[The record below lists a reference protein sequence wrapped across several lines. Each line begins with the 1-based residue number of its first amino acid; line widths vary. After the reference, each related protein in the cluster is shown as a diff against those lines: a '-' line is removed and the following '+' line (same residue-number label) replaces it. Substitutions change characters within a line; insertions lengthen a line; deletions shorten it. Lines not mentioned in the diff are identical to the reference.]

1 MNGRSFRAALFALA
15 MVAQAAVAFA
25 GAANSSAAVI
35 ETDAPSGF
43 DALTRARKLVTDV
56 YFGGEKVGEAA
67 AVVSPGS
74 LHFEDP
80 AKVASLV
87 PNALDAAA
95 LTVAFTGELPA
106 HADLL
111 CGAGSRAHCG
121 QLSPTIAG
129 VIFDEDHF
137 RVDLFVAPAMLRTVP
152 LDTQVFLPTPRAPV
166 SLTSSAGIALS
177 GSSGGTTTYNF
188 QNRTIVGFHNAR
200 IRSDSSFASHFG
212 FVFDDLVAEVDRPNM
227 RYSGGLFWA
236 PGLDLIGQRRIVGLG
251 LGTQFDTRLDRDNL
265 EGTPIVLFLSQPA
278 QVDMIVDGRLVG
290 SRAYDAG
297 NDVLDTSGLP
307 DGSYALVLRIHEAG
321 GAVREERRFFVR
333 NAQIAPVGQP
343 LYFAYAGVLANT
355 RPHAPISLSNTL
367 YYQLG
372 TARRLSP
379 AFAVDA
385 SIIGTQKKPMA
396 EVGGWFLSPA
406 VRIRAAVL
414 ASTAGDRGELVQ
426 VQSGHI
432 GGLNLNFDLRHV
444 TSANGQP
451 LIPVP
456 SQIAGFDSTLPTAA
470 QIGGTYTQAS
480 GSIGYRLGTAFLS
493 VIGSFRKDKG
503 VGSDYSV
510 GPQLDWPVI
519 NRFGFQLA
527 IEANAQRTRSTSAS
541 FIGFRLLSSR
551 GRFSVV
557 NGTGY
562 STLSNRD
569 SPNDSRSRGTGTLS
583 AQYSYQGD
591 DRTQV
596 SIGGGLDRSLDT
608 TIGHVG
614 GYAYTRLGSARADML
629 RGFGGKGSTEYG
641 VTLQTGLALDP
652 RDLVVGGRDL
662 NESALVVTVAG
673 PADYAF
679 EVLVNDQPR
688 GRVTGG
694 QRLPLF
700 LQPYRSYK
708 VRLRPLDAAGVS
720 YDDGARE
727 VTLYPGNVQSLAWQ
741 VERMFT
747 IFGQAVGA
755 DGKPLADASI
765 QSRHGIGES
774 DGNGY
779 FQVDAGAG
787 ETIRFTEASGSSC
800 EVSLGAVKAVRDF
813 ASLGKVVCR

>member
-1 MNGRSFRAALFALA
+1 MGRRSFRAALFALA
-15 MVAQAAVAFA
+15 MVAQAAVALA
-25 GAANSSAAVI
+25 AAANSNSATI
-35 ETDAPSGF
+35 ETVDAPSGF
-43 DALTRARKLVTDV
+43 DGLTRARALVADV

-74 LHFEDP
+74 LHFDDP
-80 AKVASLV
+80 AKVAALV
-87 PNALDAAA
+87 PNAIDPAA
-95 LTVAFTGELPA
+95 LAVAFTGEMPT
-106 HADLL
+106 HSELL
-111 CGAGSRAHCG
+111 CGERKRDHCG
-121 QLSPTIAG
+121 ELVPTIAG
-129 VIFDEDHF
+129 IIFDEDHF
-137 RVDLFVAPAMLRTVP
+137 RVDLFAAPSMLRAIP
-152 LDTQVFLPTPRAPV
+152 LDRQVYLPTPQAPV
-166 SLTSSAGIALS
+166 SLTSSAGVALS

-200 IRSDSSFASHFG
+200 IRSDSSFASRFG
-212 FVFDDLVAEVDRPNM
+212 FVFDDLVAEVDRPDM

-251 LGTQFDTRLDRDNL
+251 MGTQFDTRLDRDNL
-265 EGTPIVLFLSQPA
+265 EGTPLVLFLAQPA

-297 NDVLDTSGLP
+297 NNVLDTSGLP

-333 NAQIAPVGQP
+333 NAQIAPIHQP
-343 LYFAYAGVLANT
+343 LYFAYAGMLANT
-355 RPHAPISLSNTL
+355 RPHAPISLSSTF

-372 TARRLSP
+372 TARRLST

-385 SIIGTQKKPMA
+385 SIIGTQKKAMA
-396 EVGGWFLSPA
+396 EIGGWFLSPG
-406 VRIRAAVL
+406 VRLRAALL
-414 ASTAGDRGELVQ
+414 ASAAGDHGELVQ
-426 VQSGHI
+426 VQSANI
-432 GGLNLNFDLRHV
+432 AGLNLNFDLRHI
-444 TSANGQP
+444 TSANGRP

-456 SQIAGFDSTLPTAA
+456 SPITGFDNSAPTFA
-470 QIGGTYTQAS
+470 QLGGTFTQAS
-480 GSIGYRLGTAFLS
+480 GSIGYRLGTASLS

-503 VGSDYSV
+503 FASDYSI

-519 NRFGFQLA
+519 NRFGLQLA
-527 IEANAQRTRSTSAS
+527 IEANAQRTRTTSAS
-541 FIGFRLLSSR
+541 FIGFRLLSTR
-551 GRFSVV
+551 GRLSVI

-562 STLSNRD
+562 SSLSNRD
-569 SPNDSRSRGTGTLS
+569 SAGDSRSRPTGTLS

-596 SIGGGLDRSLDT
+596 SLGGGVDRSLDT

-614 GYAYTRLGSARADML
+614 GYAYTRFGSARADML
-629 RGFGGKGSTEYG
+629 HGFGGRGSTEYG
-641 VTLQTGLALDP
+641 VTLQTGLAVDP
-652 RDLVVGGRDL
+652 RDVVLGGRDL

-679 EVLVNDQPR
+679 EVLVNGQPR

-720 YDDGARE
+720 YDNGARE
-727 VTLYPGNVQSLAWQ
+727 VTLYPGNVQHLAWQ

-747 IFGQAVGA
+747 IFGQAV
-755 DGKPLADASI
+755 
-765 QSRHGIGES
+765 
-774 DGNGY
+774 
-779 FQVDAGAG
+779 
-787 ETIRFTEASGSSC
+787 
-800 EVSLGAVKAVRDF
+800 RD
-813 ASLGKVVCR
+813 